1 MVGGCSVEV
10 LLAFLM
16 ATVANTVLGVDGG
29 VLADTQIRKLE
40 FVERTH
46 LWVRSL
52 TLFAAA
58 CIRVAMIFAVSSLA
72 FLLEPQSDWWWLPN
86 RWFSEHPEA
95 LVWRHLLLFLGAGV
109 VMAIVIYEYW
119 HGFQE
124 AAYGPHGHHGE
135 QATETKAG
143 FVRGLRIALALL
155 GVQLLLGIFGVDQV
169 FLMMSL
175 MDIDTQFGW
184 MVSSILLANLIM
196 IVGMVPISRI
206 IRRSPHTKFLTLSML
221 IVIAVKLAVDGSGGH
236 FSDGLMMFILFM
248 LLINDGAQAFRDRL
262 VGQRLAR
269 EQATATA

>member
-1 MVGGCSVEV
+1 MEV
-10 LLAFLM
+10 LVAFLM
-16 ATVANTVLGVDGG
+16 ATLANTILGVDGG
-29 VLADTQIRKLE
+29 VLADVQIGKLGLT
-40 FVERTH
+40 ERAH
-46 LWVRSL
+46 LWARSL

-58 CIRVAMIFAVSSLA
+58 CVRVAMIFAVSSLA

-86 RWFSEHPEA
+86 RWFSEHPDE

-124 AAYGPHGHHGE
+124 AALGLHEHH
-135 QATETKAG
+135 TEKTMETQSG
-143 FVRGLRIALALL
+143 FARGLRIALALL

-184 MVSSILLANLIM
+184 MVGSILIANLIM

-221 IVIAVKLAVDGSGGH
+221 IVIAVKLAIDGSGGH

-248 LLINDGAQAFRDRL
+248 LLMNDGAQALRDRL
-262 VGQRLAR
+262 VSQRLAR
-269 EQATATA
+269 NQASATV

>member
-1 MVGGCSVEV
+1 MEV
-10 LLAFLM
+10 LIPFLM

-29 VLADTQIRKLE
+29 VLADVQIRKLGLA
-40 FVERTH
+40 ERAH
-46 LWVRSL
+46 FWARSI

-72 FLLEPQSDWWWLPN
+72 FLLEPQADLWWLPN
-86 RWFSEHPEA
+86 RWFSEHPEE
-95 LVWRHLLLFLGAGV
+95 LVWRNLLLFLGAGV

-124 AAYGPHGHHGE
+124 AAHGAHERHADAAAG
-135 QATETKAG
+135 ATSG
-143 FVRGLRIALALL
+143 FRIVLALL

-184 MVSSILLANLIM
+184 MVTSIGIANLIM
-196 IVGMVPISRI
+196 IGGMVPISRI

-221 IVIAVKLAVDGSGGH
+221 IVIAVKLAIDGSGGH

-248 LLINDGAQAFRDRL
+248 LLMNDGAQALRDRL
-262 VGQRLAR
+262 VAERRAR
-269 EQATATA
+269 EQTAAAA

>member
-1 MVGGCSVEV
+1 MEV
-10 LLAFLM
+10 LIAFLM

-29 VLADTQIRKLE
+29 VLADVQIRKLGLA
-40 FVERTH
+40 ERTH
-46 LWVRSL
+46 FWARSI

-72 FLLEPQSDWWWLPN
+72 FLLEPQADWWWLPN
-86 RWFSEHPEA
+86 RWFSQHPEE
-95 LVWRHLLLFLGAGV
+95 LVWRNLLLFLGAGV
-109 VMAIVIYEYW
+109 VLAIVIYEYW

-124 AAYGPHGHHGE
+124 AARGSHEHHAE
-135 QATETKAG
+135 QAAKATNGLARG
-143 FVRGLRIALALL
+143 FRVALALL

-184 MVSSILLANLIM
+184 MVTSILLANLIM

-221 IVIAVKLAVDGSGGH
+221 IVIAVKLAIDGSGGH

-248 LLINDGAQAFRDRL
+248 LLMNDGAQALRDRL
-262 VGQRLAR
+262 VSQRLAQER
-269 EQATATA
+269 ATATA

>member
-1 MVGGCSVEV
+1 MEV
-10 LLAFLM
+10 FIAFLM

-29 VLADTQIRKLE
+29 VLADVQIRKLGLE
-40 FVERTH
+40 ERTH
-46 LWVRSL
+46 FWARSI

-58 CIRVAMIFAVSSLA
+58 CIRVAMIFLVSSLA
-72 FLLEPQSDWWWLPN
+72 FLLEPQADVWWLPN
-86 RWFSEHPEA
+86 RWFSEHPEE
-95 LVWRHLLLFLGAGV
+95 LVWRNLLLFLGAGV

-119 HGFQE
+119 HGFQQ
-124 AAYGPHGHHGE
+124 AAHGPHDHGAE
-135 QATETKAG
+135 DAAGATSGVA
-143 FVRGLRIALALL
+143 RGLRIALALL

-184 MVSSILLANLIM
+184 MVSSILIANLIM

-221 IVIAVKLAVDGSGGH
+221 IVIAVKLAIDGSGGH

-248 LLINDGAQAFRDRL
+248 LIMNDGAQAIRDQL
-262 VGQRLAR
+262 VRKRLAR
-269 EQATATA
+269 DQASATA

>member
-1 MVGGCSVEV
+1 M
-10 LLAFLM
+10 
-16 ATVANTVLGVDGG
+16 
-29 VLADTQIRKLE
+29 
-40 FVERTH
+40 
-46 LWVRSL
+46 
-52 TLFAAA
+52 
-58 CIRVAMIFAVSSLA
+58 
-72 FLLEPQSDWWWLPN
+72 
-86 RWFSEHPEA
+86 
-95 LVWRHLLLFLGAGV
+95 LFLGAGV

-124 AAYGPHGHHGE
+124 AARGRHELHAE
-135 QATETKAG
+135 QAAESTSG
-143 FVRGLRIALALL
+143 FARGLRIALALL

-184 MVSSILLANLIM
+184 MVSSILLANIIM

-221 IVIAVKLAVDGSGGH
+221 IVIAVKLAIDGSGGH

-248 LLINDGAQAFRDRL
+248 LLMNDGAQAFRDHL
-262 VGQRLAR
+262 VSRRLAR

>member
-1 MVGGCSVEV
+1 MEV
-10 LLAFLM
+10 LMAFLM
-16 ATVANTVLGVDGG
+16 ATVANSVLGVDGG
-29 VLADTQIRKLE
+29 VLADVQIRKLGLA
-40 FVERTH
+40 ERAH
-46 LWVRSL
+46 FWARSF

-58 CIRVAMIFAVSSLA
+58 CIRVGMIFAVSSLA
-72 FLLEPQSDWWWLPN
+72 FLLEPQADWWWLPN
-86 RWFSEHPEA
+86 RWFSDHPEA

-124 AAYGPHGHHGE
+124 AAHGPHEHRAE
-135 QATETKAG
+135 QSVESTGRFA
-143 FVRGLRIALALL
+143 RGLRIALALL

-175 MDIDTQFGW
+175 MDIDTQFPW

-221 IVIAVKLAVDGSGGH
+221 IVIAVKLAIDGSGGH

-248 LLINDGAQAFRDRL
+248 LLLNDGAQALRDHL
-262 VGQRLAR
+262 VGQRQAR
-269 EQATATA
+269 VAAAVA